1 METMDRSRRSVLGAI
16 AAAAVS
22 LASLVFLGRFFSPRL
37 PGKGAPM
44 SVPKA
49 EIPRNGA
56 LVYRER
62 RVAVI
67 REEKGY
73 YAIGLAC
80 THLGCTVTVTPDR
93 LVCPCHGSVFDRRGN
108 VLKGPADRPLPKYA
122 VEEKGKHLLVYM

>member
-1 METMDRSRRSVLGAI
+1 MDRKRRSVLGAI
-16 AAAAVS
+16 AAAVVS
-22 LASLVFLGRFFSPRL
+22 LASLVFLGRFLSPRL
-37 PGKGAPM
+37 PGKSAPL

-80 THLGCTVTVTPDR
+80 THLGCTVAVTPDR

-122 VEEKGKHLLVYM
+122 VEDKGDHLLVYM

>member
-1 METMDRSRRSVLGAI
+1 METLDRSRRSVLGAI
-16 AAAAVS
+16 AAAVAS
-22 LASLVFLGRFFSPRL
+22 LASLVFLGRFLSPRL
-37 PGKGAPM
+37 PGKSAPL

-80 THLGCTVTVTPDR
+80 THLGCTVAVTPDR

-122 VEEKGKHLLVYM
+122 VEDKGEHLLVYM

>member
-1 METMDRSRRSVLGAI
+1 METLDRKRRSVLGAI
-16 AAAAVS
+16 AAAVAS
-22 LASLVFLGRFFSPRL
+22 LASLVFLGRFLSPRL
-37 PGKGAPM
+37 PGKSAPL

-80 THLGCTVTVTPDR
+80 THLGCTVAVTPDR

-122 VEEKGKHLLVYM
+122 VEDKGDHLLVYM

>member
-1 METMDRSRRSVLGAI
+1 MDRSRRSVLGAI
-16 AAAAVS
+16 AAAVAS
-22 LASLVFLGRFFSPRL
+22 LASLVFLGRFLSPRL
-37 PGKGAPM
+37 PGKSAPL

-80 THLGCTVTVTPDR
+80 THLGCTVAVTPDR

-122 VEEKGKHLLVYM
+122 VEDKGEHLLVYM

>member
-1 METMDRSRRSVLGAI
+1 LDRSRRSVLGAI
-16 AAAAVS
+16 AAAVAS
-22 LASLVFLGRFFSPRL
+22 LASLVFLGRFLSPRL
-37 PGKGAPM
+37 PGKSAPL

-80 THLGCTVTVTPDR
+80 THLGCTVAVTPDR

-122 VEEKGKHLLVYM
+122 VEDKGEHLLVYM

>member
-1 METMDRSRRSVLGAI
+1 METLDRKRRSVLGAI
-16 AAAAVS
+16 AAAVVS
-22 LASLVFLGRFFSPRL
+22 LASLVFLGRFLSPRL
-37 PGKGAPM
+37 PGKSAPL

-80 THLGCTVTVTPDR
+80 THLGCTVAVTPDR

-122 VEEKGKHLLVYM
+122 VEDKGDHLLVYM

>member
-1 METMDRSRRSVLGAI
+1 METLDRSRRSVLGAI
-16 AAAAVS
+16 AAAVAS
-22 LASLVFLGRFFSPRL
+22 LASLVVLGRFLSPRL
-37 PGKGAPM
+37 PGKSAPL

-80 THLGCTVTVTPDR
+80 THLGCTVAVTPDR

-122 VEEKGKHLLVYM
+122 VEDKGEHLLVYM

>member
-1 METMDRSRRSVLGAI
+1 LDRRRRSFLGTV
-16 AAAAVS
+16 AALAAS
-22 LASLVFLGRFFSPRL
+22 LASALFLGRFFAPRV
-37 PGKGAPM
+37 PAKSAPL

-49 EIPRNGA
+49 EVPRRGA

-80 THLGCTVTVTPDR
+80 THLGCTVAVTPGN
-93 LVCPCHGSVFDRRGN
+93 LVCPCHGSVFDRKGR
-108 VLKGPADRPLPKYA
+108 VLKGPADRDLPRYA
-122 VEEKGKHLLVYM
+122 VEEKGDDLLVFL

>member
-1 METMDRSRRSVLGAI
+1 METLDRSRRSVLGAI
-16 AAAAVS
+16 AAAVAS
-22 LASLVFLGRFFSPRL
+22 LASLVFLGRFLSPRL
-37 PGKGAPM
+37 PGKSAPL

-80 THLGCTVTVTPDR
+80 THLGCTVAVTPDR

-122 VEEKGKHLLVYM
+122 VEDKGDHLLVYM